1 LPTGTRSWTY
11 DANGNRATE
20 TANGVVDSDFLA
32 GGANRLSN
40 VSRNAAAVRI
50 AIPDVPHM

>member
-20 TANGVVDSDFLA
+20 TANGVVDSYFLA
-32 GGANRLSN
+32 AGVNRLSN
-40 VSRNAAAVRI
+40 VSRNATVTRI
-50 AIPDVPHM
+50 FIPDVPHM

>member
-1 LPTGTRSWTY
+1 
-11 DANGNRATE
+11 
-20 TANGVVDSDFLA
+20 VDSDFLA

-40 VSRNAAAVRI
+40 VARNAAAVRI